1 MIKLKIRNGN
11 HYVSYVVD
19 EKIPQAIIMEE
30 NYNETLKA
38 IFGDRN
44 DFENLESW
52 TCSRVGNKDFDTAIK
67 IIRKNH
73 GKSVKDHFE
82 LEVTDLAMR
91 LPEVESYFGDKENAN
106 CPLTNEL
113 IQSGYK
119 QKRDGYV
126 TYLRNKGWTEE
137 KIYHQYNHLIYSW
150 VEQFKLGGEPN
161 ARFRENTTCGELL
174 FWMAE
179 VSHAVDEQ
187 ELKELKSRVL
197 AEFHAK
203 KATRGELNKE
213 IKRVCFARTVY
224 TVLSATK
231 GITV

>member
-1 MIKLKIRNGN
+1 MIKLKISDGKN
-11 HYVSYVVD
+11 YVCYVVD
-19 EKIPQAIIMEE
+19 EKPPQAIIMEE
-30 NYNETLKA
+30 NYNKTLKA
-38 IFGDRN
+38 IFEDRN
-44 DFENLESW
+44 NFENLESW
-52 TCSRVGNKDFDTAIK
+52 ICARVGNKDFDTAIK

-73 GKSVKDHFE
+73 GKSVKDHLE
-82 LEVTDLAMR
+82 LVITDLAMA
-91 LPEVESYFGDKENAN
+91 LPEVESYFGDKENAA

-126 TYLRNKGWTEE
+126 TYLRNKGWTDE

-150 VEQFKLGGEPN
+150 VEQSKSDGK
-161 ARFRENTTCGELL
+161 TTTFGKTIVCGELL

-179 VSHAVDEQ
+179 VSHAVAEQ
-187 ELKELKSRVL
+187 ELKELKDRVL

-203 KATRGELNKE
+203 KATRRKLNKE
-213 IKRVCFARTVY
+213 IQRVCFARTVY

-231 GITV
+231 GI